1 MQILAAI
8 FDLDGTIIDSEPAW
22 GKAFINVLSSF
33 GVKANSPHPQ
43 MAGVSIKDNWKR
55 LISKYDIKTTKTLD
69 ELEVLIYKEY
79 EKLIPEINLR
89 DGVVDFI
96 TNLKDTG
103 IEIAIATSTTW
114 EIADKILRNLN
125 IEYLFDDLTTVEE
138 VVNPKPDPEIFIKAA
153 DKLSLE
159 PDVCLVFE
167 DSPSGVQA
175 AKDAGMKVIAI
186 DPTGENKGLEEA
198 DLVVGEFS
206 EITPKA
212 VDQL

>member
-22 GKAFINVLSSF
+22 GRAFVSVLSSL
-33 GVKANSPHPQ
+33 GVKADSAHPQ
-43 MAGVSIKDNWKR
+43 ISGVSIKDNWKK
-55 LISKYDIKTTKTLD
+55 LILKYDIKMAKTPD

-89 DGVVDFI
+89 GGASELI

-103 IEIAIATSTTW
+103 IEIALATSTTW

-125 IEYLFDDLTTVEE
+125 IEYLFDDLTTGEE
-138 VVNPKPDPEIFIKAA
+138 VVNEKPDPEIFIKAA
-153 DKLSLE
+153 DKLNLE
-159 PDVCLVFE
+159 PNVCLVFE

-206 EITPKA
+206 EVTPKA